1 MTNDKKTTRWIKNLH
16 KAGLIGNTET
26 LWKLSDNNDESLIVT
41 LEEAA
46 IDFNHN
52 LTQTVD
58 SNIEKLSA
66 AYTNAEESYTNV
78 NNNSSLNELRKA
90 MKERSEMSDLTG
102 TLEIAE
108 MILKIEQG
116 DTDASLTRLKCRQT
130 LMQMYESKIGS
141 LNRIPKRLITE
152 EEIIWRNLDPVAGF
166 IVSNIDG
173 VLSFEDIIDVSSL
186 SRFDTCR
193 VLNQLIQDGIIE

>member
-108 MILKIEQG
+108 MILKIEQ
-116 DTDASLTRLKCRQT
+116 
-130 LMQMYESKIGS
+130 
-141 LNRIPKRLITE
+141 
-152 EEIIWRNLDPVAGF
+152 
-166 IVSNIDG
+166 
-173 VLSFEDIIDVSSL
+173 
-186 SRFDTCR
+186 
-193 VLNQLIQDGIIE
+193 